1 MADFQK
7 VAEDLIALSIK
18 AIKLIKTKN
27 EYAET
32 INYQI
37 RHLFERLGE
46 VT

>member
-7 VAEDLIALSIK
+7 VAEDLITLSIK
-18 AIKLIKTKN
+18 VIKLIKTKN
-27 EYAET
+27 EYAEA

-46 VT
+46 IT